1 MAKWKTRRAFTLLE
15 VMLVVVIIAI
25 IGGLSLPYLSGTLKG
40 SKLKTT
46 ARTISK
52 MCRYARSM
60 AIMREEK
67 MTMVLDHTTMEIY
80 LGGQTVQTNTSDGEL
95 DFQAFQ
101 NLGYKT
107 DGGGDSSKS
116 LGIDKEVR
124 KLLPNTLTVREF
136 DKDWVEEDDDYPDL
150 YLVRFYPNGQCEGF
164 EIEIED
170 GKGSAIRMEMNPIS
184 GKISSEFL
192 Q

>member
-1 MAKWKTRRAFTLLE
+1 ME

-25 IGGLSLPYLSGTLKG
+25 IGGISLPYFSGSLKG

-60 AIMREEK
+60 AIMREEP

-95 DFQAFQ
+95 DFDAFA
-101 NLGYKT
+101 NLGYTT
-107 DGGGDSSKS
+107 DSGGDSSKS

-124 KLLPNTLTVREF
+124 RLLSSTLTVREF
-136 DKDWVEEDDDYPDL
+136 DKDWTEEDDAYPDL
-150 YLVRFYPNGQCEGF
+150 YLVRFFPNGQCEGF

-170 GKGSAIRMEMNPIS
+170 SRGSAIRMEMNPIS
-184 GKISSEFL
+184 GKIISEFL